1 MSIRTATLSAVA
13 ACFVMASTAAVA
25 QTGSQTPPDGP
36 TVRAAPATSPDT
48 SKPSTKGSRS
58 NLQKTDTAFLEN
70 AAQGGFAEVEA
81 GKLAQSKASN
91 AEVKSFGQMLI
102 DEHTKVNQELATLAS
117 SKGYTPPTEPSV
129 VQRTELRALGVLDG
143 DNFDKMFI
151 RRIGVA
157 SHEATIKQFRE
168 ASRNARDPDVKAFAT
183 KTLPSLEQHLKM
195 AKTLQT
201 KLGKD

>member
-1 MSIRTATLSAVA
+1 MSLRTATLSAVA
-13 ACFVMASTAAVA
+13 ACFVMAGTAAVA
-25 QTGSQTPPDGP
+25 QTSSQTPPAGP

-48 SKPSTKGSRS
+48 SMPSAKGSRS
-58 NLQKTDTAFLEN
+58 NLQKADTAFLEN

-81 GKLAQSKASN
+81 GKLAQTKSSN
-91 AEVKSFGQMLI
+91 AEVKAFGQMLV

-129 VQRTELRALGVLDG
+129 VQRTELRALGVLEG
-143 DNFDKMFI
+143 DNFDKMFM

-157 SHEATIKQFRE
+157 SHEATIKQFRT
-168 ASRNARDPDVKAFAT
+168 ASRNARDPEVKAFAT
-183 KTLPSLEQHLKM
+183 KTLPSLEHHLKM
-195 AKTLQT
+195 AQTLQT

>member
-1 MSIRTATLSAVA
+1 
-13 ACFVMASTAAVA
+13 MASTAAVA

-48 SKPSTKGSRS
+48 SMPSSKGSRS
-58 NLQKTDTAFLEN
+58 NLQKADTAFLEN

-81 GKLAQSKASN
+81 GKMAQTKASN
-91 AEVKSFGQMLI
+91 AEVKAFGQMLI

-143 DNFDKMFI
+143 DNFDKMFM

-168 ASRNARDPDVKAFAT
+168 ASRSARDPQVKAFAA
-183 KTLPSLEQHLKM
+183 KTLPSLEHHLKM